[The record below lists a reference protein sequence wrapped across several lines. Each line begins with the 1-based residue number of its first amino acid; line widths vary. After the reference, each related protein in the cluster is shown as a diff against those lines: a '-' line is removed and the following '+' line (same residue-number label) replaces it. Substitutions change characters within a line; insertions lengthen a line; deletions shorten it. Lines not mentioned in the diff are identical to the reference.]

1 MGLPSLQKTGRPG
14 IWEPSVSLNTSF
26 NILVAEDN
34 PDDVFFLE
42 QAVKKASLTDRVIAV
57 PDGVEAAAYLQGE
70 GVYADRSLYP
80 YPDFLLLDLNMPR
93 MNGFE
98 LLEQIRQ
105 DPAFSHAS
113 RLVVHV
119 LSASSREADVQRAYD
134 LRANSYVIKPGRLDE
149 LVAFATAL
157 HDWHRFTALPEQRQK
172 EAGVTHVS

>member
-1 MGLPSLQKTGRPG
+1 
-14 IWEPSVSLNTSF
+14 LNTAF

-42 QAVKKASLTDRVIAV
+42 QAVKKALLSDRVIAV
-57 PDGVEAAAYLQGE
+57 PDGMEAAAYLQGE

-98 LLEQIRQ
+98 LLERIRQ
-105 DPAFSHAS
+105 DRAHG
-113 RLVVHV
+113 RLIIHV

-134 LRANSYVIKPGRLDE
+134 LRANSYVVKPGRLDE
-149 LVAFATAL
+149 LVAFASAL
-157 HDWHRFTALPEQRQK
+157 HQWHRFTSLPEQRRK
-172 EAGVTHVS
+172 EDGVAPVS